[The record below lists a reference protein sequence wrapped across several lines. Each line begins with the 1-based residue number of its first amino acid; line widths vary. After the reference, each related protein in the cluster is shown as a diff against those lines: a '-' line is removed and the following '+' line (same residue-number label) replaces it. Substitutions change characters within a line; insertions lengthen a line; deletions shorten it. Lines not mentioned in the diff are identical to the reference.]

1 MIFYSFDL
9 LKKLKI
15 KGSNFNILYNL
26 KRMGTGYSKNFQYT
40 ALETEI
46 ERKEEIIDSYKT
58 MITEQNKIIDQLR
71 DEVMILKEQ
80 INKITNLVDSMRNER
95 NNETKNGSGLTDIK
109 KQNNLSYRGKRDDDN
124 DISYGFL
131 GYTDEKK
138 NIEHTEGIENE
149 IFLTEYPSEE
159 EDKPLDF

>member
-1 MIFYSFDL
+1 
-9 LKKLKI
+9 
-15 KGSNFNILYNL
+15 LYNL

-40 ALETEI
+40 ALEKEI

-58 MITEQNKIIDQLR
+58 MITEQNKIIDQLKE
-71 DEVMILKEQ
+71 EVMILKEQ
-80 INKITNLVDSMRNER
+80 INKITNLVDSMRNKR
-95 NNETKNGSGLTDIK
+95 NNEIKNGCDSSNNK
-109 KQNNLSYRGKRDDDN
+109 KQNSLYNQGNRDDDN

-149 IFLTEYPSEE
+149 IFLTEYPSDE